1 MTCRNAHVTVLLNDY
16 WNSQLLHIQAI
27 VNSDVN
33 REGRIFVSHLH
44 PRARI
49 YLPPSGLY
57 DLLW

>member
-27 VNSDVN
+27 VNSVFV
-33 REGRIFVSHLH
+33 RKGRIFVSHLR
-44 PRARI
+44 PRPRI
-49 YLPPSGLY
+49 YLLTSGLY